1 MIRFENTDI
10 LYTLFIVPILVLL
23 FLIVINSRKKSL
35 RRYGDI
41 DLINKLMPNASLRRI
56 YIKFIIVTF
65 AFIFI
70 ILGLANP
77 QIGSKL
83 NEIKR
88 NGVEVIIAL
97 DVSNSMMA
105 EDIKPN
111 RLESA
116 KRAIS
121 NLVDRFENDKIGLIV
136 FAGDA
141 FVQLPI
147 TSDYA
152 SAKMF
157 LSTINPDIVTV
168 QGTAIGKA
176 IDLAMHSYSP
186 DNENNKALIIIT
198 DGENHEDDALIA
210 AEEANKKGII
220 VNTIGMGS
228 PKGAPIPQKVKFGK
242 QNYRV
247 DNKGS
252 IVVSKLNEEMLTKI
266 AVSGGGVYIRATNYS
281 SGLQPIFNSIEKME
295 ESEFETQIY
304 SDYEDRFQYL
314 IAIALLLLM
323 IDFLVLD
330 RKNKFL
336 QNLNLFKID
345 K

>member
-1 MIRFENTDI
+1 MIRFENIDI
-10 LYTLFIVPILVLL
+10 LYALFIVPALVLL
-23 FLIVINSRKKSL
+23 FLIIIRARKKSL
-35 RRYGDI
+35 LRYGDI
-41 DLINKLMPNASLRRI
+41 DLLKKLMPNRSLRRV
-56 YIKFIIVTF
+56 YIKFVVVTL
-65 AFIFI
+65 AFVFI

-83 NEIKR
+83 NEVKR

-121 NLVDRFENDKIGLIV
+121 NLVDIFENDKIGLIV

-157 LSTINPDIVTV
+157 LETINPDIVTV

-176 IDLAMHSYSP
+176 IELAEHSYSP
-186 DNENNKALIIIT
+186 DNDKNKALIIIT

-220 VNTIGMGS
+220 VNTIGMGL
-228 PKGAPIPQKVKFGK
+228 PKGAPIPVKGKFGR
-242 QNYRV
+242 QDYRV
-247 DNKGS
+247 DNQGN
-252 IVVSKLNEEMLTKI
+252 IVVSKLNEDMLSKI
-266 AVSGGGVYIRATNYS
+266 ATAGGGTYIRATNYS
-281 SGLQPIFNSIEKME
+281 SGLQPIFDSIEEME
-295 ESEFETQIY
+295 KSEFETQVY
-304 SDYEDRFQYL
+304 ADYEDRFQYF
-314 IAIALLLLM
+314 IAIALFLL
-323 IDFLVLD
+323 IFDFLVLE

-336 QNLNLFKID
+336 QNLNLFKVD